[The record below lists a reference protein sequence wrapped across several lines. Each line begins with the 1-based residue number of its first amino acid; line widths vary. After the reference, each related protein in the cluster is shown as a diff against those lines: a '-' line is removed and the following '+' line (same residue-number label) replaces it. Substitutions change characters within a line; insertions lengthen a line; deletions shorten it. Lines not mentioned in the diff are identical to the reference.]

1 MLVDCG
7 QRAMNQC
14 YVKYN
19 ARCIDEVERPQTADW
34 AVKGVEAGSIDTVT
48 SFPACDTTEDTSG

>member
-1 MLVDCG
+1 MLADCG

-19 ARCIDEVERPQTADW
+19 TQCIDEVERPQTADW
-34 AVKGVEAGSIDTVT
+34 AVKGVEAGNADTLT
-48 SFPACDTTEDTSG
+48 PLPACNRGH